1 MAGSVHLR
9 SKSFNKQLKVPS
21 VNQDVIIQSFHC
33 LWNVAEKVIGLSRLN
48 VHETGC
54 CVVLR
59 HVLVCPG
66 KDRGFGIGSPQPG
79 IAYGDRDKILRTRVF
94 DLADHLLLHVMG
106 VFLRLH

>member
-1 MAGSVHLR
+1 MMRLTQIQVVTQRMSRVWRAVEWLVR
-9 SKSFNKQLKVPS
+9 FTCDKVINKRLKVPS
-21 VNQDVIIQSFHC
+21 VNQDIIVQSFHC
-33 LWNVAEKVIGLSRLN
+33 LWNVAEEVIGLSRLN

-79 IAYGDRDKILRTRVF
+79 IAYGDRD
-94 DLADHLLLHVMG
+94 
-106 VFLRLH
+106 